1 MKLFIEQ
8 NFYRAGFDLKAVTP
22 ADWKPS
28 PPLIDAIW
36 DEALKAWIKE
46 LNLKWILLIK
56 EFDHNLICKECATS
70 AFPLGNPFVV
80 PGGRFR
86 EFYYW
91 DTYWIV
97 KGLLACGMH
106 QTVKGI
112 IENFIEMINQFGFIP
127 NCSRVYC
134 LNRSQPPVFAG
145 IVMAYWQKTADIKL
159 LERVFPA
166 LEKEY
171 DFWMTYR
178 AIEIPFQIPTTKKFI
193 LNIYKA
199 SSYAPRP
206 ESYREDKR
214 NAKKF
219 PTSHQQQTFY
229 DNMAS
234 VAESGWDFSTRW
246 FFGKELVSSDILR
259 IVPVDLNSFML
270 KNEEI
275 LGLLAK
281 ELKQPEKASVYQANA
296 HKRTQAM
303 NSLFWN
309 SQTASWNDWDMQTK
323 AKRPDFYIS
332 NLLPLFDNGMK
343 SEMAEEIFSK
353 HKKHLF
359 SYLAGIPISSPQ
371 KAFSNQQWDY
381 PNAWAPYEWFLFT
394 WLADQ
399 PTLQKE
405 ALFIAQR
412 WLNTCYCGY
421 LRTGGYL
428 FEKYNSKELG
438 QPGIGGEYVV
448 QEGFGWTNGVVL
460 EVVRKYPKLLQLEPS
475 LNSVCANGMN
485 SGYLMQ
491 GKMDI
496 VRIYWAF
503 GVLCW
508 LLIVSG
514 ACAVFYRCF
523 AAKWANGQ

>member
-1 MKLFIEQ
+1 
-8 NFYRAGFDLKAVTP
+8 
-22 ADWKPS
+22 
-28 PPLIDAIW
+28 
-36 DEALKAWIKE
+36 
-46 LNLKWILLIK
+46 
-56 EFDHNLICKECATS
+56 
-70 AFPLGNPFVV
+70 
-80 PGGRFR
+80 
-86 EFYYW
+86 
-91 DTYWIV
+91 
-97 KGLLACGMH
+97 
-106 QTVKGI
+106 
-112 IENFIEMINQFGFIP
+112 
-127 NCSRVYC
+127 
-134 LNRSQPPVFAG
+134 
-145 IVMAYWQKTADIKL
+145 
-159 LERVFPA
+159 
-166 LEKEY
+166 
-171 DFWMTYR
+171 
-178 AIEIPFQIPTTKKFI
+178 
-193 LNIYKA
+193 
-199 SSYAPRP
+199 
-206 ESYREDKR
+206 
-214 NAKKF
+214 
-219 PTSHQQQTFY
+219 
-229 DNMAS
+229 
-234 VAESGWDFSTRW
+234 
-246 FFGKELVSSDILR
+246 
-259 IVPVDLNSFML
+259 
-270 KNEEI
+270 
-275 LGLLAK
+275 
-281 ELKQPEKASVYQANA
+281 
-296 HKRTQAM
+296 M

-309 SQTASWNDWDMQTK
+309 SQTASWNDWYMQTK
-323 AKRPDFYIS
+323 AKRPEFYIS

-485 SGYLMQ
+485 SVYLMQ